1 MSLLLPYT
9 MVSLALD
16 FSQMVLAVRKHLKMA
31 KIIILN
37 NSYYC
42 NFPKK
47 STPGAVLALAIH
59 LDVFGAGLQPDGPDC
74 QETLLDGQY
83 DHP

>member
-31 KIIILN
+31 NIIILN

-42 NFPKK
+42 NFSKK
-47 STPGAVLALAIH
+47 NQSLGMSGLRSYRNLSAPPTLIRAGIPEVFPSGDDPGV
-59 LDVFGAGLQPDGPDC
+59 
-74 QETLLDGQY
+74 
-83 DHP
+83 